1 MPLSEYEQRVLEQ
14 MERDLGADP
23 KLTSVMAKTSR
34 PRGRW
39 TFAFV
44 GIVAGLGVLLAGA
57 ITQNTIIGILG
68 FALMLG
74 SALWGMLAP
83 TKSKSKSTKAGT
95 TDAKGGSDA
104 QRKVKRQGFMNR
116 VEERFERRRDQGDF

>member
-23 KLTSVMAKTSR
+23 KLNSAMSKTAR

-39 TFAFV
+39 TFAFI
-44 GIVAGLGVLLAGA
+44 GIVAGLGVLIGGVIA
-57 ITQNTIIGILG
+57 QVTIVGVLG

-74 SALWGMLAP
+74 SALWGMLVPA
-83 TKSKSKSTKAGT
+83 KSG
-95 TDAKGGSDA
+95 AKGAKGAA
-104 QRKVKRQGFMNR
+104 QNGAAKKGKRQGFMNR
-116 VEERFERRRDQGDF
+116 VEDRFERRRDQGDF

>member
-23 KLTSVMAKTSR
+23 KLNSAMSKGPR

-44 GIVAGLGVLLAGA
+44 GIVAGLGVL
-57 ITQNTIIGILG
+57 ITGVVAQLTVVGVLG
-68 FALMLG
+68 FALMLA

-83 TKSKSKSTKAGT
+83 AKAPGT
-95 TDAKGGSDA
+95 AKTA
-104 QRKVKRQGFMNR
+104 EAPKKAKRQGFMNR

>member
-23 KLTSVMAKTSR
+23 KLNSAMSKAVR

-39 TFAFV
+39 TFAFI
-44 GIVAGLGVLLAGA
+44 GIVAGLGVL
-57 ITQNTIIGILG
+57 IGGVVAQLTVVGVLG
-68 FALMLG
+68 FAVMLG
-74 SALWGMLAP
+74 FALWGMLAP
-83 TKSKSKSTKAGT
+83 AKRSHAAAAGT
-95 TDAKGGSDA
+95 ATDAKPKA
-104 QRKVKRQGFMNR
+104 KRQGFMNR

>member
-23 KLTSVMAKTSR
+23 KLNSAMAKATR

-39 TFAFV
+39 TFAFI
-44 GIVAGLGVLLAGA
+44 GILAGLGVLIGGVVAQVTL
-57 ITQNTIIGILG
+57 IGIAG

-83 TKSKSKSTKAGT
+83 VKPSGPVAATGASGS
-95 TDAKGGSDA
+95 DAKG
-104 QRKVKRQGFMNR
+104 KHKRQGFMNR
-116 VEERFERRRDQGDF
+116 VEERFDRRRDQGDF

>member
-23 KLTSVMAKTSR
+23 KLNSAMSKASR

-39 TFAFV
+39 TFAFI
-44 GIVAGLGVLLAGA
+44 GIVAGLGVLIAGVVA
-57 ITQNTIIGILG
+57 QLTVVGILG
-68 FALMLG
+68 FALMLV

-83 TKSKSKSTKAGT
+83 AKSTAKSGGTAAAPKKA
-95 TDAKGGSDA
+95 
-104 QRKVKRQGFMNR
+104 KRQGFMSR

>member
-23 KLTSVMAKTSR
+23 KLNSAMSKRSR

-39 TFAFV
+39 TFAFI
-44 GIVAGLGVLLAGA
+44 GILAGLGVLIGA
-57 ITQNTIIGILG
+57 VIAQLTIVGVLG
-68 FALMLG
+68 FAVMLG
-74 SALWGMLAP
+74 FALWGMLAP
-83 TKSKSKSTKAGT
+83 AKNSTPAAASPSA
-95 TDAKGGSDA
+95 AKPA
-104 QRKVKRQGFMNR
+104 KRQGFMNR

>member
-23 KLTSVMAKTSR
+23 KLNNAMSKAVR

-39 TFAFV
+39 TFAFI
-44 GIVAGLGVLLAGA
+44 GMLIGLGVLLWGVVAQIVGV
-57 ITQNTIIGILG
+57 GIVG
-68 FALMLG
+68 FAIMLG

-83 TKSKSKSTKAGT
+83 AKKAQAAPAAG
-95 TDAKGGSDA
+95 AA
-104 QRKVKRQGFMNR
+104 PRKAKRQGFMNR

>member
-23 KLTSVMAKTSR
+23 KLNSAMSKQSR

-39 TFAFV
+39 TFAFI
-44 GIVAGLGVLLAGA
+44 GILAGLGVL
-57 ITQNTIIGILG
+57 IGGVIAQLTLVGVLG
-68 FALMLG
+68 FAMMLG
-74 SALWGMLAP
+74 FALWGMLAP
-83 TKSKSKSTKAGT
+83 AKKGSGAAT
-95 TDAKGGSDA
+95 TTGAAAAKPA
-104 QRKVKRQGFMNR
+104 KRQGFMNR

>member
-23 KLTSVMAKTSR
+23 KLNSAMSKAAR

-39 TFAFV
+39 TFAFI
-44 GIVAGLGVLLAGA
+44 GIVVGLGVLVGGVIAQLTVVGV
-57 ITQNTIIGILG
+57 LG

-83 TKSKSKSTKAGT
+83 AKSATKTAAAGKGT
-95 TDAKGGSDA
+95 AKKG
-104 QRKVKRQGFMNR
+104 KRQGFMNR
-116 VEERFERRRDQGDF
+116 VEDRFERRRDQGDF

>member
-14 MERDLGADP
+14 MERDLGTDP
-23 KLTSVMAKTSR
+23 KLTSVMAKTSK

-39 TFAFV
+39 TFAFI
-44 GIVAGLGVLLAGA
+44 GIVAGLGVLIGGVIAQL
-57 ITQNTIIGILG
+57 TVVGILG
-68 FALMLG
+68 FALMLA

-83 TKSKSKSTKAGT
+83 AKSATAASAKPGAAAAG
-95 TDAKGGSDA
+95 D
-104 QRKVKRQGFMNR
+104 QRKAKRQGFMNR

>member
-39 TFAFV
+39 TFVFI
-44 GIVAGLGVLLAGA
+44 GIVAGLGVLVWGA
-57 ITQNTIIGILG
+57 MANLPAVGILG
-68 FALMLG
+68 FALMLAA
-74 SALWGMLAP
+74 ALWGMLAP
-83 TKSKSKSTKAGT
+83 AKTAPVTAVANDAEGKSPSAGKA
-95 TDAKGGSDA
+95 
-104 QRKVKRQGFMNR
+104 KRRGFMSR
-116 VEERFERRRDQGDF
+116 VEERFERRRDQNDF

>member
-23 KLTSVMAKTSR
+23 KLNSAMSKRSR

-39 TFAFV
+39 TFAFI
-44 GIVAGLGVLLAGA
+44 GILAGLGVLIGAVIAQLTIVGVLAKNSTPA
-57 ITQNTIIGILG
+57 
-68 FALMLG
+68 AASP
-74 SALWGMLAP
+74 SA
-83 TKSKSKSTKAGT
+83 
-95 TDAKGGSDA
+95 AKPA
-104 QRKVKRQGFMNR
+104 KRQGFMNR

>member
-23 KLTSVMAKTSR
+23 KLNSAMSKAVR

-39 TFAFV
+39 TFAFI
-44 GIVAGLGVLLAGA
+44 GILAGLGVLVGGVIAQLTVVGV
-57 ITQNTIIGILG
+57 LG
-68 FALMLG
+68 FAIMLG
-74 SALWGMLAP
+74 FALWGMLAP
-83 TKSKSKSTKAGT
+83 AKRSHSGTGT
-95 TDAKGGSDA
+95 TSAGQPKA
-104 QRKVKRQGFMNR
+104 KRQGFMNR

>member
-39 TFAFV
+39 TFAFI
-44 GIVAGLGVLLAGA
+44 GIVAGLGVLIGGA
-57 ITQNTIIGILG
+57 IAQLTVVGVLG

-74 SALWGMLAP
+74 SALWGILAP
-83 TKSKSKSTKAGT
+83 AKKTAPKDGKS
-95 TDAKGGSDA
+95 AKGASA
-104 QRKVKRQGFMNR
+104 APQKAKRQGFMSR

>member
-23 KLTSVMAKTSR
+23 KLTSVMSKQSR

-39 TFAFV
+39 TFAFI
-44 GIVAGLGVLLAGA
+44 GIVAGLGVLVAGA
-57 ITQNTIIGILG
+57 ITQLTIVGVLG

-74 SALWGMLAP
+74 SALWGLLAP
-83 TKSKSKSTKAGT
+83 AKSAKTTQPGGAG
-95 TDAKGGSDA
+95 AKGGTA
-104 QRKVKRQGFMNR
+104 QRKQKRQGFMNR

>member
-23 KLTSVMAKTSR
+23 KLNSAMAKAHR

-39 TFAFV
+39 TFAFIGV
-44 GIVAGLGVLLAGA
+44 LAGLGVL
-57 ITQNTIIGILG
+57 IGGVVSQLTLLGVAG
-68 FALMLG
+68 FAIMLG

-83 TKSKSKSTKAGT
+83 AKSAGPVAAGGNSTG
-95 TDAKGGSDA
+95 DAKG
-104 QRKVKRQGFMNR
+104 KKRQGFMNR

>member
-23 KLTSVMAKTSR
+23 KLNNAMAKATR

-39 TFAFV
+39 TWAFL
-44 GIVAGLGVLLAGA
+44 GILVGLGVLIGGVVAQA
-57 ITQNTIIGILG
+57 VVIGIAG
-68 FALMLG
+68 FAIMLAA
-74 SALWGMLAP
+74 ALWGMLAP
-83 TKSKSKSTKAGT
+83 AKKQAGKAT
-95 TDAKGGSDA
+95 PSAAPKKA
-104 QRKVKRQGFMNR
+104 KRQGFMNR